1 MKRASKLFTPKN
13 TIKSELHTIPLK
25 VTKIYSVITG
35 LILIVLTSCIN
46 EDLNIDPNRPTFV
59 PTTSLIVTA
68 EKKLVDNLRNESVSL
83 RGSALFVQQLSQN
96 TYTSQSRYDIPFG
109 YSAEYWSE
117 LYKVLNNLQI

>member
-59 PTTSLIVTA
+59 PTTSLIVIA
-68 EKKLVDNLRNESVSL
+68 EQTVPNHATKHFRFEDYPLIFFLQLQSTMLHPASL
-83 RGSALFVQQLSQN
+83 GQRA
-96 TYTSQSRYDIPFG
+96 PPE
-109 YSAEYWSE
+109 A
-117 LYKVLNNLQI
+117 